1 MEATRVPSEVKALM
15 SRLQQGSL
23 PGWDA
28 QSLACPPGRPKDLPE
43 RLNAA
48 RRAGVVC
55 LLCPNAHG
63 QWSLVLMERTLD
75 NTPHSG
81 QLAFPG
87 GSEEE
92 VDGGDLVQTAR
103 REFAEEMGV
112 TLTDN
117 QMLGELSMLYIPPSN
132 FLVQPVLAWS
142 DVTPE
147 FVLQKE
153 EVARVMVVP
162 LAELPQPGAH
172 WPEQRVTVRSGTAR
186 VPGWPVGEGVLWG
199 ATAMMVAELLEVCV
213 GAGFGLSFA
222 SSNHPR

>member
-1 MEATRVPSEVKALM
+1 
-15 SRLQQGSL
+15 
-23 PGWDA
+23 
-28 QSLACPPGRPKDLPE
+28 
-43 RLNAA
+43 
-48 RRAGVVC
+48 
-55 LLCPNAHG
+55 
-63 QWSLVLMERTLD
+63 MERTLD

-103 REFAEEMGV
+103 REFAEEVGV
-112 TLTDN
+112 TLTDD
-117 QMLGELSMLYIPPSN
+117 QMLGALSVLYIPPSN

-199 ATAMMVAELLEVCV
+199 ATAMMVAELLEVCA

-222 SSNHPR
+222 SSNEPR